1 MSNASSI
8 RTKAFSVLMAVWF
21 LHPQTSARAGTITFD
36 DVSDNVT
43 VVDSTGRITSSVC
56 ANEQCFVSFSAPPNT
71 VGVSG
76 SLSALN
82 IREPG
87 LGTISDVFLFAFVQS
102 GGTIQFVSD
111 VEGGPIL
118 DPVPGPFIDET
129 GTVQDAAT
137 VTWTLANGSTV
148 VDTIAF
154 ISDIPEPAS
163 AALLCIGL
171 ICLGLICGTRA
182 RFRLVLRPS
191 SGLTAKASGGHRP
204 VTSRSNEPALGQ
216 FGVTVGLYDAMPDPR
231 ITTS

>member
-1 MSNASSI
+1 MPSSFAPQYAALFA
-8 RTKAFSVLMAVWF
+8 RPWVVWGSGVLVA
-21 LHPQTSARAGTITFD
+21 T
-36 DVSDNVT
+36 
-43 VVDSTGRITSSVC
+43 
-56 ANEQCFVSFSAPPNT
+56 
-71 VGVSG
+71 
-76 SLSALN
+76 LN
-82 IREPG
+82 
-87 LGTISDVFLFAFVQS
+87 VFLFAFVQS

-154 ISDIPEPAS
+154 VSDIPEPAS

-191 SGLTAKASGGHRP
+191 SGL
-204 VTSRSNEPALGQ
+204 RSA
-216 FGVTVGLYDAMPDPR
+216 
-231 ITTS
+231 